1 VSARNVG
8 AGMAHADPP
17 GLPGIGVL
25 YNVEEKPVEW
35 MGSSRKDLRG
45 FPVEARG
52 EAGQGLFLV
61 QQGKVPKD
69 WGPMQSVGPGTS
81 EIRIHTWTG
90 GRVEHR
96 VVYVAKFPEAVY
108 VLHAFQKKTR
118 ATAPHDLHTARE
130 RYREMLER
138 RGKGD

>member
-1 VSARNVG
+1 
-8 AGMAHADPP
+8 M
-17 GLPGIGVL
+17 GVL
-25 YNVEEKPVEW
+25 YNVEEQPVEW

-52 EAGQGLFLV
+52 EAGQGL
-61 QQGKVPKD
+61 
-69 WGPMQSVGPGTS
+69 
-81 EIRIHTWTG
+81 
-90 GRVEHR
+90 
-96 VVYVAKFPEAVY
+96 FPEAVY